1 MGLYVGTQKTDIF
14 WPKNAVFKQFLVQK
28 GPLYAAY
35 EAYSYIYKDIGMI
48 IFKKKNIFKID
59 DFVPVSFTLTNA

>member
-1 MGLYVGTQKTDIF
+1 MHGPLCWHTKTDIF

-48 IFKKKNIFKID
+48 ILEKIT
-59 DFVPVSFTLTNA
+59 FSKLTILSLSPSF